1 MLVDTEGPTMAILI
15 KHVYRK
21 LAVVPDHFAF
31 VDQFLGERYFVN
43 DKDLVYTSEEVHTLL
58 KHHS

>member
-1 MLVDTEGPTMAILI
+1 MAILI

-21 LAVVPDHFAF
+21 LAVVPDHSAF

-43 DKDLVYTSEEVHTLL
+43 DKNLVYTSEEVHTLL
-58 KHHS
+58 EHHS